1 MAGLDRRIGILFL
14 AFVALLSIAVVR
26 ATYLGS
32 FRASSL
38 KRAAATQQVSNVVLP
53 APRGSITDRNGVELA
68 ISQAADDVVAD
79 PYLIKNPVK
88 VSRQLAPLLGKTP
101 MAVLELVTKPR
112 TGFVYLAHLLMTS
125 KCRNKS
131 VLSGR
136 RRSYRK
142 HDLLQTAMRDAVKCA

>member
-88 VSRQLAPLLGKTP
+88 VSRQLAPLL
-101 MAVLELVTKPR
+101 A
-112 TGFVYLAHLLMTS
+112 
-125 KCRNKS
+125 
-131 VLSGR
+131 R
-136 RRSYRK
+136 RRWPSWSS
-142 HDLLQTAMRDAVKCA
+142 